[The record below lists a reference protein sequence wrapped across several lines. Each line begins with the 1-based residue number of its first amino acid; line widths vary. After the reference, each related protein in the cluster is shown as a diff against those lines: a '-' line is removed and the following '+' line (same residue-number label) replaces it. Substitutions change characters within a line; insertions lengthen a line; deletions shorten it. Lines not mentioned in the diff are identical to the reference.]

1 MTDAVERLVNLA
13 MYLADIS
20 QPVTAEQIRVD
31 VYGYPSD
38 QRDDAFIRM
47 FERDK
52 DDLRSMGFSIES
64 DENSRY
70 RLSRAETFAAEVDL
84 TPDELA
90 AVRVSA
96 AALLDDPSFP
106 HRDDLRLALAKLSP
120 EASPFAPAAARMADE
135 DPKRQ
140 GALAAELTRAATAR
154 KTVAFE
160 YTNSRGVRAP
170 HEVEPYGL
178 FVFDGRWYL
187 VGRDTALAE
196 QRTYAVARM
205 ENVAV
210 NAAAPKTPDY
220 ERPED
225 FDVARFVRLPFQYG
239 APEAAF
245 DARLRFDASDAW
257 RARTLAGG
265 AGRLAEQP
273 DGSVEWMVPARDAA
287 RLARFVIENGPG
299 LMILG
304 PPEALSHYERGIE
317 KAVGLHA

>member
-13 MYLADIS
+13 MYLADAS
-20 QPVTAEQIRVD
+20 QPVSAEQIRVD
-31 VYGYPSD
+31 VYGYPTD

-64 DENSRY
+64 DENGRY

-90 AVRVSA
+90 AVQASA

-106 HRDDLRLALAKLSP
+106 HRDDLRLALVKLSP
-120 EASPFAPAAARMADE
+120 QGSAFTLAVARMADE
-135 DPKRQ
+135 DPQRQ
-140 GALAAELTRAATAR
+140 GALAAELARAATAR
-154 KTVAFE
+154 KTVTFD

-170 HEVEPYGL
+170 HTVEPYGL

-205 ENVAV
+205 DDVEV
-210 NAAAPKTPDY
+210 NTAAPKTPDY
-220 ERPED
+220 ERPAD
-225 FDVARFVRLPFQYG
+225 FDVASFIRLPFQYG
-239 APEAAF
+239 VPEAAF
-245 DARLRFDASDAW
+245 EARLRFDASDAW
-257 RARTLAGG
+257 RARTLSGG

-273 DGSVEWMVPARDAA
+273 DGSVEWTVPARDAA

-299 LMILG
+299 LTILG
-304 PPEALSHYERGIE
+304 PPEALTRYERGIE
-317 KAVGLHA
+317 RAVGLHA